1 MSESE
6 LLDIEQEQSLEDS
19 AAAMRA
25 LAGLLA
31 SADETV
37 TVAYSGEIATVPAPE
52 SDVEL
57 ELEVERGSDDETEVQ
72 VELELSWAVL
82 GDEAENV
89 GDAEEKAED
98 VEVETVTDEGDVE
111 TGDEGDVETEDE
123 GDVETGDEETA
134 DAEVEQG
141 EGTESREA

>member
-37 TVAYSGEIATVPAPE
+37 TVAYGGEIATVPAPE
-52 SDVEL
+52 GDVGF
-57 ELEVERGSDDETEVQ
+57 ELEVERGSDDETEVEL
-72 VELELSWAVL
+72 ELELSWKVP

-98 VEVETVTDEGDVE
+98 VELETGDEGDVE
-111 TGDEGDVETEDE
+111 TGDEGDVET
-123 GDVETGDEETA
+123 GDEETT
-134 DAEVEQG
+134 DAGVEQG
-141 EGTESREA
+141 EETESRES

>member
-37 TVAYSGEIATVPAPE
+37 TVAYGGEIATVPAPE
-52 SDVEL
+52 GDVEF
-57 ELEVERGSDDETEVQ
+57 ELEVERGSDDETEVEL
-72 VELELSWAVL
+72 ELELSWEVP
-82 GDEAENV
+82 GEEAEIK
-89 GDAEEKAED
+89 DEEKETKPEEAEIKD
-98 VEVETVTDEGDVE
+98 EEKETKPEEEGE
-111 TGDEGDVETEDE
+111 A
-123 GDVETGDEETA
+123 GDEETG
-134 DAEVEQG
+134 DAGVEQG
-141 EGTESREA
+141 EETESRES

>member
-37 TVAYSGEIATVPAPE
+37 TVAYGGEIATVPAPQ
-52 SDVEL
+52 SDVGF

-98 VEVETVTDEGDVE
+98 VELE
-111 TGDEGDVETEDE
+111 TGDE

-134 DAEVEQG
+134 DAGVEQG
-141 EGTESREA
+141 EGTESRES

>member
-37 TVAYSGEIATVPAPE
+37 TVAYGGEIATVPAPE
-52 SDVEL
+52 SDVEF

-98 VEVETVTDEGDVE
+98 VELETGDEGDVE
-111 TGDEGDVETEDE
+111 TGDEGDVETGDE

>member
-37 TVAYSGEIATVPAPE
+37 TVAYGGEIATVPAPE
-52 SDVEL
+52 GDVEF
-57 ELEVERGSDDETEVQ
+57 ELEVERGSDDETEV
-72 VELELSWAVL
+72 ELELSWEVP

-98 VEVETVTDEGDVE
+98 VELETGDEGDVE
-111 TGDEGDVETEDE
+111 TGDEGDVET
-123 GDVETGDEETA
+123 GDEETA
-134 DAEVEQG
+134 DAGVEQG
-141 EGTESREA
+141 EGTESRES

>member
-31 SADETV
+31 SADDTV
-37 TVAYSGEIATVPAPE
+37 TVAYDGEIATVPAPE
-52 SDVEL
+52 GDVEF
-57 ELEVERGSDDETEVQ
+57 ELAVERGSDDETEL
-72 VELELSWAVL
+72 ELELSWEVP
-82 GDEAENV
+82 GDEAEEV
-89 GDAEEKAED
+89 GDAEEEVGDAE
-98 VEVETVTDEGDVE
+98 EVETGTDEGDVE
-111 TGDEGDVETEDE
+111 AGDEEAEEGEVETAP
-123 GDVETGDEETA
+123 DEETA

-141 EGTESREA
+141 EETESRGA

>member
-37 TVAYSGEIATVPAPE
+37 TVAYGGEIATVPAPE
-52 SDVEL
+52 GDVEF
-57 ELEVERGSDDETEVQ
+57 ELEVERGSDDETEVEL
-72 VELELSWAVL
+72 ELELSWEVP
-82 GDEAENV
+82 GEEAEIK
-89 GDAEEKAED
+89 DEEK
-98 VEVETVTDEGDVE
+98 ETKPEEEGE
-111 TGDEGDVETEDE
+111 A
-123 GDVETGDEETA
+123 GDEETG
-134 DAEVEQG
+134 DAGVEQG
-141 EGTESREA
+141 EETESRES